1 MNANCKTWIIPRAE
15 ETPDWNAVPELE
27 VSEVLWLPDC
37 GIRAFGRFCYNAESL
52 HVRLRAVEEN
62 IRAEYTAPLSRV
74 CEDSCLEFF
83 FMPEKDDRYFNFEI
97 NPNGCPYVGFG
108 RSRQDRVVLYRR
120 DAKQLFAI
128 RTQKTP
134 DGWEAAF
141 LPASLLAGFLFHRFP
156 SRQCVQVRRKN
167 RPRALSF
174 LESLFLRNPGFSPA
188 RGFRRHDICMS
199 ASRISC

>member
-1 MNANCKTWIIPRAE
+1 
-15 ETPDWNAVPELE
+15 
-27 VSEVLWLPDC
+27 
-37 GIRAFGRFCYNAESL
+37 
-52 HVRLRAVEEN
+52 VEEN

-134 DGWEAAF
+134 DGWEAAYR
-141 LPASLLAGFLFHRFP
+141 LP
-156 SRQCVQVRRKN
+156 
-167 RPRALSF
+167 LSF
-174 LESLFLRNPGFSPA
+174 LRLFWPDFSFTGSLRANVYKCGEKTAREHYLSWNPCSSETPDFHRPA
-188 RGFRRHDICMS
+188 DFGVMTF
-199 ASRISC
+199 A

>member
-15 ETPDWNAVPELE
+15 ETPDWNAVPELK

-37 GIRAFGRFCYNAESL
+37 GIRAFGRFCYSAESL

-134 DGWEAAF
+134 DGWEAAYR
-141 LPASLLAGFLFHRFP
+141 LP
-156 SRQCVQVRRKN
+156 
-167 RPRALSF
+167 LSF
-174 LESLFLRNPGFSPA
+174 LRLFWPDFSFTGSLRANVYKCGEKTAREHYLSWNPCSSETPDFHRPA
-188 RGFRRHDICMS
+188 DFGVMTF
-199 ASRISC
+199 A

>member
-1 MNANCKTWIIPRAE
+1 MSTTCKTWTISRAE
-15 ETPDWNAVPELE
+15 KTPDWNAVPELE

-37 GIRAFGRFCYNAESL
+37 GIRAFGRFCYNAEFL

-134 DGWEAAF
+134 DGWEAAYR
-141 LPASLLAGFLFHRFP
+141 LP
-156 SRQCVQVRRKN
+156 
-167 RPRALSF
+167 LSF
-174 LESLFLRNPGFSPA
+174 LRLFWPDFSFTGSLRANVYKCGEKTARENYLSWNPCSSETQDFHRPA
-188 RGFRRHDICMS
+188 DFGVMTF
-199 ASRISC
+199 A

>member
-1 MNANCKTWIIPRAE
+1 MSTTCKTWTISRAE
-15 ETPDWNAVPELE
+15 KTPDWNAVPELE

-37 GIRAFGRFCYNAESL
+37 GIRAFGRFCYNAEFL

-134 DGWEAAF
+134 DGWEAAYR
-141 LPASLLAGFLFHRFP
+141 LP
-156 SRQCVQVRRKN
+156 
-167 RPRALSF
+167 LSF
-174 LESLFLRNPGFSPA
+174 LRLFWPDFSFTGSLRANVYKCGEKTAREHYLSWNPCSSETPDFHRPA
-188 RGFRRHDICMS
+188 DFGVMTF
-199 ASRISC
+199 A

>member
-37 GIRAFGRFCYNAESL
+37 GIRAFGRFCYNAEFL
-52 HVRLRAVEEN
+52 HVHLRAVEEN

-134 DGWEAAF
+134 DGWEAAYR
-141 LPASLLAGFLFHRFP
+141 LP
-156 SRQCVQVRRKN
+156 
-167 RPRALSF
+167 LSF
-174 LESLFLRNPGFSPA
+174 LRLFWPDFSFTGSLRANVYKCGEKTAREHYLSWNPCSSETPDFHRPA
-188 RGFRRHDICMS
+188 DFGVMTF
-199 ASRISC
+199 A

>member
-108 RSRQDRVVLYRR
+108 RSRQDRAVLYRR

-134 DGWEAAF
+134 DGWEAAYR
-141 LPASLLAGFLFHRFP
+141 LP
-156 SRQCVQVRRKN
+156 
-167 RPRALSF
+167 LSF
-174 LESLFLRNPGFSPA
+174 LRLFWPDFSFTGSLRANVYKCGEKTAREHYLSWNPCSSETPDFHRPA
-188 RGFRRHDICMS
+188 DFGVMTF
-199 ASRISC
+199 A

>member
-37 GIRAFGRFCYNAESL
+37 GIRAFGRFCYSAESL

-97 NPNGCPYVGFG
+97 NPNGCPYAGFG

-134 DGWEAAF
+134 DGWEASYR
-141 LPASLLAGFLFHRFP
+141 LP
-156 SRQCVQVRRKN
+156 
-167 RPRALSF
+167 LSF
-174 LESLFLRNPGFSPA
+174 LRLFWPDFSFTGSLRANVYKCGEKTAREHYLSWNPCSSETPDFHRPA
-188 RGFRRHDICMS
+188 DFGVMTF
-199 ASRISC
+199 A